1 MCIRD
6 RANDPAINAAYEH
19 RYFLTDDYYAAVLP
33 FNAFGRELYMPQYAI
48 GRLVETPAEIQ
59 NMIAVYLD
67 GNETIEP
74 QSALVTGY
82 DFLIDQATAVADELR
97 ARGVTQQTTLI
108 DNEWRGPAF
117 RAAAFNGCLLYT
129 SRCV

>member
-1 MCIRD
+1 M
-6 RANDPAINAAYEH
+6 
-19 RYFLTDDYYAAVLP
+19 LP

-117 RAAAFNGCLLYT
+117 RAAAFNGARYDLISLNSHFDHRLFYPCLLYT